1 VIKEETKMT
10 TQEAIYKLENYD
22 ELEGKYN
29 EALARIDEY
38 ERERKEIADK
48 AIKAVEN
55 PGVFTDRKALTEI
68 ADMLTVKP
76 TNSIVKPTYSDDDFE
91 VGDVIKDVRDGQKAI
106 YIETDGDITYNVI
119 LFDPDNKIF
128 ESEFLNMKYW
138 QKTGKH
144 YPQIAEILAV
154 VRGEGENDEIA
165 D

>member
-1 VIKEETKMT
+1 MT
-10 TQEAIYKLENYD
+10 TQEAIEKLRTYD

-48 AIKAVEN
+48 ANKALEN

-68 ADMLTVKP
+68 ADMLA
-76 TNSIVKPTYSDDDFE
+76 VKPTYSDDDLE
-91 VGDVIKDVRDGQKAI
+91 VGNVFKAGDVVERNGIKGIVYGIYDDGSLYGNYLAVMPLVSSNDAMLLATI
-106 YIETDGDITYNVI
+106 NGLLWEFETV
-119 LFDPDNKIF
+119 
-128 ESEFLNMKYW
+128 

-144 YPQIAEILAV
+144 YPQIAETLAA